1 MLYHAS
7 YNPAENKRYILAYN
21 EKKHGLPRVVTS
33 QHIIF
38 LYRGAV
44 NVSAVYST
52 ASEALKKEWGK
63 WSKKPVIMPDG
74 REVVPA
80 YFFGRKNNYDD
91 VFIPWACVR
100 GEKWPGEV

>member
-21 EKKHGLPRVVTS
+21 EEKHGLPRVVTS
-33 QHIIF
+33 QHTTF

-52 ASEALKKEWGK
+52 TSEALKKRMGGMEQKTGYNAGWQRSDTG
-63 WSKKPVIMPDG
+63 I
-74 REVVPA
+74 
-80 YFFGRKNNYDD
+80 FFR
-91 VFIPWACVR
+91 P
-100 GEKWPGEV
+100 